1 MLFRTFMIALLFS
14 MPASVIYAQSTIEG
28 NVVSATNGQV
38 LPRATVYLRNS
49 QKRDDITSSRADDHG
64 HFIFQNIDEGKY
76 EITAERQGF
85 YYEFRRG
92 PLRSPVEVKDGDHL
106 KDVIVR
112 LMPFA
117 AITGRIVDEHEDPIE
132 HVQVRLLA
140 TQYFRGHATLN
151 NIGTTQTD
159 DRGEYRLA
167 GVRPGNYYLVAE
179 YDAQRNRRNTFG
191 PTVKS
196 QQPETTYPPLFYPF
210 TTDLRQ
216 AQRLAVA
223 AGSETFVKFAFFSVP
238 SVSMEGVVVN
248 GMTGEPVKQ
257 PQVAVYWGDM
267 MGGVTRMV
275 DVKADG
281 TFKVEGIGPGPFT
294 IVASATE
301 GETNYSSVET
311 IEVGSNGVKNL
322 SIPVMPDF
330 EIAGQIHLDNAD
342 TERAMSR
349 VSVEFA
355 HLEKANHIFR
365 VAADKPTYQF
375 SSKLHPGDHYKITIP
390 NLPDDYYLKQVL
402 VSGHEAANADVSV
415 FGPHT
420 EIDLLVSPSG
430 GHIDGMA
437 LDNNHEPV
445 SSYVFLAPDIERV
458 PSEVLRFTRADSK
471 GKFSFRG
478 VAPGSYR
485 LYALADVD
493 SNEILNQPDL
503 LKNFLDEAQLVR
515 VAEGGKYEV
524 EVRPVV
530 TQGP

>member
-1 MLFRTFMIALLFS
+1 MFRSMVIALILATV
-14 MPASVIYAQSTIEG
+14 ASAAHAQSTIEG
-28 NVVSATNGQV
+28 TVVSATNGQV
-38 LPRATVYLRNS
+38 LPRAAVYLRNS

-64 HFIFQNIDEGKY
+64 HFIFQNIAEGKY

-85 YYEFRRG
+85 YYRFRRG
-92 PLRSPVEVKDGDHL
+92 PLRASLEMKDGEHL
-106 KDVIVR
+106 QDVIVR

-167 GVRPGNYYLVAE
+167 GVRPGNYYLIAE

-191 PTVKS
+191 STVKS

-210 TTDLRQ
+210 TTDIRQ

-223 AGSETFVKFAFFSVP
+223 AGSETFVKFAFFPVP
-238 SVSMEGVVVN
+238 SVSIEGVVVN

-257 PQVAVYWGDM
+257 PAVVAYWGDM
-267 MGGVTRMV
+267 LGGVTRMV

-281 TFKVEGIGPGPFT
+281 RFKVEGIGPGPFT

-301 GETNYSSVET
+301 GETNYSSVQT
-311 IEVGSNGVKNL
+311 VEVGTNGLTNL
-322 SIPVMPDF
+322 SIPVLPDF
-330 EIAGQIHLDNAD
+330 EIAGQVHLDNAD
-342 TERAMSR
+342 TERPMSR

-355 HLEKANHIFR
+355 HQEKANHIFR
-365 VAADKPTYQF
+365 VSADKPTYQF
-375 SSKLHPGDHYKITIP
+375 SSKLHPGDHYKISLP

-402 VSGHEAANADVSV
+402 VSGHEAPNADVSV
-415 FGPHT
+415 YGPHT
-420 EIDLLVSPSG
+420 DIDLLVSPSG
-430 GHIDGMA
+430 GHIDGLA

-445 SSYVFLAPDIERV
+445 SSYIFLAPDVERV
-458 PSEVLRFTRADSK
+458 PSEMLRFTRADGK

-478 VAPGSYR
+478 IAPGSYR

-503 LKNFLDEAQLVR
+503 LKDFLDEAQLVR
-515 VAEGGKYEV
+515 VEQSGKYEV
-524 EVRPVV
+524 EVRPVIA
-530 TQGP
+530 TGP

>member
-1 MLFRTFMIALLFS
+1 MLYRLLWIALVLATFS
-14 MPASVIYAQSTIEG
+14 GAAQTQSTIEG
-28 NVVSATNGQV
+28 NVVSATNGQI

-64 HFIFQNIDEGKY
+64 HFIFQNIAEGKY

-92 PLRSPVEVKDGDHL
+92 PLRAPLEVKDGDHL
-106 KDVIVR
+106 KDFVVR

-117 AITGRIVDEHEDPIE
+117 AITGRIVDEHEDPVE

-179 YDAQRNRRNTFG
+179 FDAQRNRRNTFG
-191 PTVKS
+191 ATVKS

-210 TTDLRQ
+210 TTDIRQ

-223 AGSETFVKFAFFSVP
+223 AGSETFAKFAFFSVP
-238 SVSMEGVVVN
+238 SVSIEGVVVN
-248 GMTGEPVKQ
+248 GMTGQPVKQ
-257 PQVAVYWGDM
+257 PAIVAYWGDM

-294 IVASATE
+294 IVASASE
-301 GETNYSSVET
+301 GETNYSSVQT
-311 IEVGSNGVKNL
+311 VEVGTNGLKDL

-342 TERAMSR
+342 TERPMSR

-365 VAADKPTYQF
+365 VAAEKPAYQF
-375 SSKLHPGDHYKITIP
+375 SSKLHPGDHYKISLP
-390 NLPDDYYLKQVL
+390 NLPEDYYLKQVL
-402 VSGHEAANADVSV
+402 VSGHEAPNADVSV

-420 EIDLLVSPSG
+420 EIDLLVSPAG
-430 GHIDGMA
+430 GHIDGLA
-437 LDNNHEPV
+437 LDNNQEPV

-458 PSEVLRFTRADSK
+458 PSELLRFTRADSK

-493 SNEILNQPDL
+493 TNEILNQPDL
-503 LKNFLDEAQLVR
+503 LKDFLDEAQLVR

-530 TQGP
+530 VTGP